1 MAEQSNDQGSNIPQG
16 DDSVDPRQDVPRTGI
31 PGKGFDAG
39 TGYGGGG
46 NDSLY
51 SAGSSYGGQSGIGG
65 SRTIGAYAGEGYGRS
80 DDEDPGPGMRGPSAA
95 SEGQGGGADAGA
107 SGSAPNAARD
117 TDGRGASNAG
127 EGPVDP
133 NVEAVTEAFEGQGA
147 EGGSGGGSSHDDMPA
162 SGLSQDG
169 PDAIDLDDF
178 SGGSRRE
185 PGR

>member
-1 MAEQSNDQGSNIPQG
+1 MAEQADDQSTVQGGNDAA
-16 DDSVDPRQDVPRTGI
+16 DPRQNVPRTGI

-46 NDSLY
+46 NESLY
-51 SAGSSYGGQSGIGG
+51 SAESSYGGQSGIGG
-65 SRTIGAYAGEGYGRS
+65 STTRGAYAGEAYGGS
-80 DDEDPGPGMRGPSAA
+80 GPDEEQGEAPVDGSSA
-95 SEGQGGGADAGA
+95 GQGG
-107 SGSAPNAARD
+107 APNVARD
-117 TDGRGASNAG
+117 TDGRGSAND
-127 EGPVDP
+127 EPVRDP
-133 NVEAVTEAFEGQGA
+133 NVEAVTAAFEGQGVR
-147 EGGSGGGSSHDDMPA
+147 SGGASHDDMPA

>member
-1 MAEQSNDQGSNIPQG
+1 MADQAKNQGGNDAADERQNE
-16 DDSVDPRQDVPRTGI
+16 PRQGI

-51 SAGSSYGGQSGIGG
+51 DAESSYGGQSGIGG
-65 SRTIGAYAGEGYGRS
+65 SRTRGAYAGEGYGRS
-80 DDEDPGPGMRGPSAA
+80 GPGEEASAGGPS
-95 SEGQGGGADAGA
+95 GGETDVSDDAMDG
-107 SGSAPNAARD
+107 GSNVARD
-117 TDGRGASNAG
+117 TDGRGSANDSSDA
-127 EGPVDP
+127 PADP
-133 NVEAVTEAFEGQGA
+133 DVEAVTNAFEGQGA
-147 EGGSGGGSSHDDMPA
+147 STSASSDDMPA